1 MTVKNIEDVTLFQ
14 IDKTSKTS
22 KIYSQ
27 RELDKL
33 GIDITVEQWI
43 VLKIVHENDAISQKE
58 LATKSLRDPASITR
72 SLDLLQKKNL
82 IERLPVPNNRRQYSI
97 ILTTEGKS
105 FINKNLPIINQ
116 QRSLSIKGFTKQEL
130 HVLHDFLLRIQRNM
144 T

>member
-43 VLKIVHENDAISQKE
+43 VF
-58 LATKSLRDPASITR
+58 
-72 SLDLLQKKNL
+72 KN
-82 IERLPVPNNRRQYSI
+82 S
-97 ILTTEGKS
+97 S
-105 FINKNLPIINQ
+105 
-116 QRSLSIKGFTKQEL
+116 
-130 HVLHDFLLRIQRNM
+130 
-144 T
+144 